1 MVVTSHHLTQC
12 QEKQLVLMNFE
23 GRNERQWNFD
33 DTVRYIKI
41 IGGPSKEEGL
51 LLGLKNGNIYKI
63 FLNNAFPIMLI

>member
-1 MVVTSHHLTQC
+1 
-12 QEKQLVLMNFE
+12 MNFE